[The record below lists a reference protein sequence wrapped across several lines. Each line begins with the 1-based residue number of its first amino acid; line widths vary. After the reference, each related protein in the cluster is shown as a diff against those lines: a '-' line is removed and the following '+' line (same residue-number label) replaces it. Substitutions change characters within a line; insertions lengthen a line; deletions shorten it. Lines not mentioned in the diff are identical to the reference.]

1 MPRAQRIAIFS
12 LVIGFIVLGLKT
24 IAYSV
29 TGSVALLS
37 EALESIVNVATAAAA
52 LWAIRMAAMPADE
65 NHHYG
70 HHKAEIIS
78 AVIEGVLIILA
89 AILILW
95 NAVDAFLSPRD
106 WQNLD
111 IGVGLNIAAGILN
124 AIWST
129 VLIRQGRALRSQ
141 ALIADGIHLR
151 TDVISSAGVII
162 GIAAAVWFGLPWLDP
177 LLACI
182 VGLHILWSGWR
193 VMRASFGVLLD
204 EAVDEDT
211 QQTIKSI
218 IAQFGTGALQAH
230 DLRTRFDGHNTYVDF
245 HLIVPSDMA
254 VYDAHQLC
262 DQIEH
267 ALKAYDPQ
275 IKPHIHLEPA
285 HKAED
290 GAIEIS
296 ESPSQ

>member
-12 LVIGFIVLGLKT
+12 LVIGFVVLGLKT
-24 IAYSV
+24 LAYAL

-52 LWAIRMAAMPADE
+52 LWAIRLAAMPADD

-95 NAVDAFLSPRD
+95 NAIDAFLTPRD
-106 WQNLD
+106 WQNVD
-111 IGVGLNIAAGILN
+111 IGIGLNIAAGVLN
-124 AIWST
+124 AIWSS
-129 VLIRQGRALRSQ
+129 VLITQGRALRSQ
-141 ALIADGIHLR
+141 ALVADGVHLR
-151 TDVISSAGVII
+151 TDVVSSAGVIV
-162 GIAAAVWFGLPWLDP
+162 GVAAAVWFGLPWLDP

-182 VGLHILWSGWR
+182 VALHILWSGWR
-193 VMRASFGVLLD
+193 VIRGSLGVLLD
-204 EAVDEDT
+204 EAVDETRLAD
-211 QQTIKSI
+211 IRAI

-230 DLRTRFDGHNTYVDF
+230 DLRTRYDGHFTYVDF
-245 HLIVPSDMA
+245 HLIVPSDMT
-254 VYDAHQLC
+254 VYDAHHLC
-262 DQIEH
+262 DQIEA
-267 ALKAYDPQ
+267 ALKAHDPQ

-285 HKAED
+285 HKAVAD
-290 GAIEIS
+290 AIEIDAR
-296 ESPSQ
+296 P